1 MAFAVA
7 NSSIAGSCPRLHPC
21 TSSSRNVTNS
31 SRWTSPCSTLVR
43 PLAKVR
49 MLTPSVNTSSTM
61 LPCSTPR
68 IIGWWVQLLTISIAG
83 TVSPI
88 VDNTDPRKMLTER
101 QHQQHDVAMLHPQ
114 DYRMVGPVAHN

>member
-1 MAFAVA
+1 
-7 NSSIAGSCPRLHPC
+7 
-21 TSSSRNVTNS
+21 
-31 SRWTSPCSTLVR
+31 
-43 PLAKVR
+43 
-49 MLTPSVNTSSTM
+49 MLTPSVSTSSTM

-101 QHQQHDVAMLHPQ
+101 CIWFASAARVAPIAS
-114 DYRMVGPVAHN
+114 GVATSTAITTPLQACGACRVSVK

>member
-1 MAFAVA
+1 MDEPLQHV
-7 NSSIAGSCPRLHPC
+7 GSA
-21 TSSSRNVTNS
+21 
-31 SRWTSPCSTLVR
+31 
-43 PLAKVR
+43 LAKVR

-101 QHQQHDVAMLHPQ
+101 CIWFASAARVAPIAS
-114 DYRMVGPVAHN
+114 GVATSTAITSTSAFPKTPLWARLSALLLTSNKLAP